1 LKEQFKP
8 LKQFKPFKRLKRLN
22 RFKPKVFMADKR
34 AENIIERW
42 NQMESDKSLWLS
54 TWQEI
59 ADYVIPRKNNI
70 ITKATPGSKRMPVT
84 LYDSTAIHSNDLLA
98 SALQG
103 AFSTSWF
110 NLKFANEELN
120 EDEDAVAWLDEC
132 NKRMRKEFIK
142 SNFRTESHEVF
153 LDCTSIGT
161 GLILIEEKTLESAGF
176 NGLRFT
182 AFPVSDY
189 AIQENAEGYV
199 DTVFRKIEYTA
210 RQAYQIFG
218 ENAGKTAIDALKKE
232 SQKIIKYIHAVFPA
246 NEYAQKV
253 PGAKKWVSVIVC
265 VDDTATVKVSGYHEF
280 PYAVPR
286 WSKISGEQYGR
297 SPAYNAMPDIKTLN
311 KLKELGLTSLA
322 RDVDPPLG
330 VPETLGKLNLQ
341 PGKQNPIRP
350 DLIEKI
356 KPLLSNARHDVVE
369 IKTEDLKDSIRK
381 TFYTDQLQIQ
391 KMAQMTATEA
401 SITFELMQRLLGPT
415 FGRFESEM
423 FTPIVDR
430 AFGVMNRAGAFSPPP
445 PSVQGADIDVD
456 YVGPL
461 AKAQKQSEAKAIREW
476 MGTIVELANARPDII
491 DIPDFDAIAKEYGR
505 TLGVPEKFMRK
516 LADVKKT
523 RDARAQME
531 RESQE
536 QQMTLEGAKVAPG
549 VLKALKETGAAPSP

>member
-1 LKEQFKP
+1 
-8 LKQFKPFKRLKRLN
+8 
-22 RFKPKVFMADKR
+22 MADKR
-34 AENIIERW
+34 AENIKERW
-42 NQMESDKSLWLS
+42 NTMESGKSLWLP

-70 ITKATPGSKRMPVT
+70 LTKSSPGSKRMPVT

-98 SALQG
+98 SSLQG
-103 AFSTSWF
+103 AFSMSWF
-110 NLKFANEELN
+110 NLKFADEALN
-120 EDEDAVAWLDEC
+120 EDEGAVAWLDEC

-153 LDCTSIGT
+153 LDCTSLGT
-161 GLILIEEKTLESAGF
+161 GLMLIEEKTLESAGF

-189 AIQENAEGYV
+189 AIEENAEGYV

-218 ENAGKTAIDALKKE
+218 ENAGKSALDALKKE
-232 SQKIIKYIHAVFPA
+232 PGKIIKYIHAVFPA
-246 NEYAQKV
+246 SEYAQKV
-253 PGAKKWVSVIVC
+253 PGAKKWISLVVC
-265 VDDTATVKVSGYHEF
+265 VDDTITVKVSGYHEF

-286 WSKISGEQYGR
+286 WSKVSGEQYGR

-341 PGKQNPIRP
+341 PGKQNPMRP

-401 SITFELMQRLLGPT
+401 NITFELMQRLLGPT
-415 FGRFESEM
+415 FGRFESEK
-423 FTPIVDR
+423 FSPTIDR
-430 AFGVMNRAGAFSPPP
+430 SFGVMYRAGAFPPPP
-445 PSVQGADIDVD
+445 PSIQGADIDVD

-461 AKAQKQSEAKAIREW
+461 ARAQKQSEAKTIREW
-476 MGTIVELANARPDII
+476 LGTVIEVAQVKPEVLDV
-491 DIPDFDAIAKEYGR
+491 PDFDAITKEFGR

-516 LADVKKT
+516 IAEIKKI
-523 RDARAQME
+523 RDARAQMD
-531 RESQE
+531 RETQE
-536 QQMTLEGAKVAPG
+536 QQTMLEGAKVAPG
-549 VLKALKETGAAPSP
+549 MMKAVNEMGANAA

>member
-1 LKEQFKP
+1 
-8 LKQFKPFKRLKRLN
+8 
-22 RFKPKVFMADKR
+22 
-34 AENIIERW
+34 
-42 NQMESDKSLWLS
+42 MESDKSLWLN

-70 ITKATPGSKRMPVT
+70 LAKTSPGAKRTPVT

-98 SALQG
+98 SSLQG
-103 AFSTSWF
+103 AFSMSWF
-110 NLKFANEELN
+110 NLKFANEALN
-120 EDEDAVAWLDEC
+120 DDEEAIAWLDEC
-132 NKRMRKEFIK
+132 NKIMRREFIK

-153 LDCTSIGT
+153 LDCTSLGT
-161 GLILIEEKTLESAGF
+161 GLIFIEEKTIQSAGF

-182 AFPVSDY
+182 AFPISDY
-189 AIQENAEGYV
+189 AIDENAEGYV
-199 DTVFRKIEYTA
+199 DTVLRKIEYTA
-210 RQAYQIFG
+210 RQAVQIFG
-218 ENAGKTAIDALKKE
+218 KSAGKSAIDALEKE
-232 SQKIIKYIHAVFPA
+232 PRKTIKYIHAVFPA
-246 NEYAQKV
+246 SEYTQKI
-253 PGAKKWVSVIVC
+253 PGGKKWASLVVC
-265 VDDTATVKVSGYHEF
+265 VNDTITIKTNGYHEF

-286 WSKISGEQYGR
+286 WNKVSGEQYGR

-356 KPLLSNARHDVVE
+356 RPLLSNARHDVVQ
-369 IKTEDLKDSIRK
+369 INMEDLKDSIRK

-401 SITFELMQRLLGPT
+401 NITFELMQRLLGPT

-423 FTPIVDR
+423 FTPTVNR
-430 AFGVMNRAGAFSPPP
+430 SFGVMLRSGAFPPP
-445 PSVQGADIDVD
+445 PPIIKNSEIDVD

-461 AKAQKQSEAKAIREW
+461 AKAQKQSEAKAMREW
-476 MGTIVELANARPDII
+476 LATILEIAQTKPDIM
-491 DIPDFDAIAKEYGR
+491 DIPDLDAIAKEFGR

-516 LADVKKT
+516 M
-523 RDARAQME
+523 RDIQKIRNARAQMDV
-531 RESQE
+531 E
-536 QQMTLEGAKVAPG
+536 QQDLQTAIEGAKVLPG
-549 VLKALKETGAAPSP
+549 VIKTLNAGAAGGRLTA

>member
-1 LKEQFKP
+1 
-8 LKQFKPFKRLKRLN
+8 
-22 RFKPKVFMADKR
+22 MADKR

-70 ITKATPGSKRMPVT
+70 LVKARPGSRRMPVT

-98 SALQG
+98 SSLQG
-103 AFSTSWF
+103 AFSMSWF
-110 NLKFANEELN
+110 NLKFASEALN
-120 EDEDAVAWLDEC
+120 EDEDAVTWLDDC
-132 NKRMRKEFIK
+132 NKIMRKEFIK

-153 LDCTSIGT
+153 LDCTAFGT
-161 GLILIEEKTLESAGF
+161 GLVLIEEKTLQSAGF

-182 AFPVSDY
+182 AYPVSDY
-189 AIQENAEGYV
+189 AIDENAEGYA

-210 RQAYQIFG
+210 RQAYQVFG
-218 ENAGKTAIDALKKE
+218 EKAGKTAIDALKKE
-232 SQKIIKYIHAVFPA
+232 PNKIIKYIHAVFPA
-246 NEYAQKV
+246 SEYAQKA
-253 PGAKKWVSVIVC
+253 PGAKKWVSLVVSI
-265 VDDTATVKVSGYHEF
+265 DDQVTVKISGYHEF

-286 WSKISGEQYGR
+286 WSKVSGEKYGG
-297 SPAYNAMPDIKTLN
+297 SPSDNAMPDIKTLN

-322 RDVDPPLG
+322 KDVDPPLG

-341 PGKQNPIRP
+341 PGKQNPMRP

-381 TFYTDQLQIQ
+381 TYYTDQLQIQ

-401 SITFELMQRLLGPT
+401 NITFELMQRLLGPT
-415 FGRFESEM
+415 FGRFETEM
-423 FTPIVDR
+423 FTPTVDR
-430 AFGVMNRAGAFSPPP
+430 SFGVMYRAGAFPPP
-445 PSVQGADIDVD
+445 PSSVQGTDIDVD

-461 AKAQKQSEAKAIREW
+461 AKAQKQSEAKVIREW
-476 MGTIVELANARPDII
+476 LATVMEVADVKPEVLDV
-491 DIPDFDAIAKEYGR
+491 PDFDAITKEFGR

-516 LADVKKT
+516 IAEIKKI
-523 RDARAQME
+523 RDARAQMD
-531 RESQE
+531 REAQE
-536 QQMTLEGAKVAPG
+536 QQAMMEGAKVAPG
-549 VLKALKETGAAPSP
+549 MMKALNETGANAA